1 MNALPPSVALH
12 RPGTLDAFLRRRLL
26 AQLAPLREGGLRV
39 RDALGEVQ
47 LGDPAGALQVSV
59 TIHDPAFYRKVAAQ
73 GSVGAGESY
82 IHGDWHCDN
91 LVALVR
97 LLVRNR
103 ALLDGMEHGPARA
116 AGWLLRGWNR
126 LRHNSRE
133 GSRRNIAAH
142 YDLGNDFFALFLSPD
157 LMYSSALY
165 SDESDSL
172 DVASRRKLDRICQQ
186 LQLQPGDRVV
196 EIGTG
201 WGGLALHAARH
212 YGCHVTT
219 TTISAEQ
226 HALAAQR
233 VREAGLQERITLLQ
247 RDYRDLEGQF
257 DKLVSI
263 EMIEAIGAE
272 YLDTYMATL
281 QRLLKPDGVA
291 LLQAITIE
299 DHRYEQARRS
309 VDYIKRFVF
318 PGSFIPSLNAI
329 MAAKTRASDLQLVA
343 QHDFGHSYALTLRV
357 APALPGAAAGGAC
370 AGLRCSLQPAVGVL
384 PGLLRRRLPGAV
396 DRRVAPA
403 AGAAWASP
411 AAQCRRDRLKCA
423 GRGPTWS
430 ATSWSGCARWPAP
443 GAAGNGRRCWL
454 PRSTSAASW
463 PRQRSRVWSCACCCW
478 RWPARGWWMASPP
491 PAAACVTPPLHW
503 ARYHRRGSWRCGPPS
518 R

>member
-1 MNALPPSVALH
+1 MNNLTPSVALP
-12 RPGTLDAFLRRRLL
+12 RAGALDAFLRRRLL
-26 AQLAPLREGGLRV
+26 AQLAPLRDGQLRV
-39 RDALGEVQ
+39 RDAFGEVL
-47 LGDPAGALQVSV
+47 LGNGHGPLQATV
-59 TIHDPAFYRKVAAQ
+59 TIDDPAFYRKVAAQ

-82 IHGDWHCDN
+82 IHGDWRCDD

-103 ALLDGMEHGPARA
+103 SLLDGMERGPARA

-126 LRHNSRE
+126 LRRNSRE

-165 SDESDSL
+165 AQADEPL
-172 DVASRRKLDRICQQ
+172 EVASTRKLDRICHQ
-186 LQLQPGDRVV
+186 LRLQPGDRVV

-201 WGGLALHAARH
+201 WGGFAVHAARH

-226 HALAAQR
+226 HALAVQR
-233 VREAGLQERITLLQ
+233 VQDAGLQDRVSVLMQ
-247 RDYRDLEGQF
+247 DYRDLQGKF

-272 YLDTYMATL
+272 FLETYMGTL
-281 QRLLKPDGVA
+281 QRLLKPEGVA

-318 PGSFIPSLNAI
+318 PGSFIPSINAI

-343 QHDFGHSYALTLRV
+343 QQDFGHSYALTLRAWRQRFLAQRAAV
-357 APALPGAAAGGAC
+357 QAQGFDERFCRLWEFYLAYCEGGFLERSIGVSHLLLARPGYCTDVPAGGEA
-370 AGLRCSLQPAVGVL
+370 
-384 PGLLRRRLPGAV
+384 
-396 DRRVAPA
+396 
-403 AGAAWASP
+403 
-411 AAQCRRDRLKCA
+411 
-423 GRGPTWS
+423 
-430 ATSWSGCARWPAP
+430 
-443 GAAGNGRRCWL
+443 
-454 PRSTSAASW
+454 
-463 PRQRSRVWSCACCCW
+463 
-478 RWPARGWWMASPP
+478 
-491 PAAACVTPPLHW
+491 
-503 ARYHRRGSWRCGPPS
+503 
-518 R
+518 